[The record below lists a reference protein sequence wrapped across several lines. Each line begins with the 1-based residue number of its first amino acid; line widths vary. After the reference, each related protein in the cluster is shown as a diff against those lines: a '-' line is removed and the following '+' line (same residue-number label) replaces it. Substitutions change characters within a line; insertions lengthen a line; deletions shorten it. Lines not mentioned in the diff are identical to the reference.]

1 VSLIVSECF
10 DIRSQA
16 SYDKATGYI
25 KKALDAGGKLV
36 SGGLEKC
43 KYWKIWRRLRFLTS
57 LITCC
62 QCFLGS
68 DKNGFY
74 VWPTI
79 IETSDPK
86 SVTMVEEIF
95 GPVLTVYVYED
106 EDYEKTIDLCDST
119 TEYALTGAM

>member
-1 VSLIVSECF
+1 MN
-10 DIRSQA
+10 
-16 SYDKATGYI
+16 TI
-25 KKALDAGGKLV
+25 KSAA
-36 SGGLEKC
+36 
-43 KYWKIWRRLRFLTS
+43 YTYF
-57 LITCC
+57 
-62 QCFLGS
+62 QYFLGS

-86 SVTMVEEIF
+86 SITMVEEIF

-106 EDYEKTIDLCDST
+106 EDFEKTIDLCDST

>member
-1 VSLIVSECF
+1 MS
-10 DIRSQA
+10 
-16 SYDKATGYI
+16 T
-25 KKALDAGGKLV
+25 
-36 SGGLEKC
+36 
-43 KYWKIWRRLRFLTS
+43 LRT
-57 LITCC
+57 
-62 QCFLGS
+62 GS

-106 EDYEKTIDLCDST
+106 EDYEKAIDLCDST